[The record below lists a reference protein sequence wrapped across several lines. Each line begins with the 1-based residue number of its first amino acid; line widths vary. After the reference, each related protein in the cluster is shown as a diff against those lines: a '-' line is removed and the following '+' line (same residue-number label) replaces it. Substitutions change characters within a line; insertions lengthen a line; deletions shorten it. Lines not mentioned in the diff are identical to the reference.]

1 VTGFSEIMAEL
12 GITKMA
18 VGEPIHK
25 HYQALGRTLNSII
38 RAEERVLLK
47 RIQGEY
53 DATTPVLEIQ
63 RQ

>member
-1 VTGFSEIMAEL
+1 MAEL

-25 HYQALGRTLNSII
+25 DYQALGRTLNSTI
-38 RAEERVLLK
+38 RAEERALLK